1 MENKKIIYPEFG
13 PDADNTDY
21 VMQWL
26 TSDRNGI
33 IPELYDKDNPTNI
46 HKLKEL
52 EKKLKEMEKMAGV
65 NGTDG
70 DSHGD

>member
-1 MENKKIIYPEFG
+1 MEKKMKKIIYPEFG
-13 PDADNTDY
+13 PNADNTDY
-21 VMQWL
+21 VLQWL

-46 HKLKEL
+46 HKLKE
-52 EKKLKEMEKMAGV
+52 MEKMIGL

-70 DSHGD
+70 DSHED

>member
-1 MENKKIIYPEFG
+1 VENKKMKKIIYPEFG
-13 PDADNTDY
+13 PNADNTDY
-21 VMQWL
+21 VLQCL

-33 IPELYDKDNPTNI
+33 IPELYDKDNPTNV
-46 HKLKEL
+46 H
-52 EKKLKEMEKMAGV
+52 KLKEMEKMIGL